1 MRRPRMLSYAQNGED
16 VLLARAF
23 PESTGCYLDIGAAD
37 PVEFSV
43 TKHFSDRGWAGVN
56 VEPQQY
62 YYDRL
67 VAARPRDVNLKLVVS
82 DRPGSVT
89 LYEAPTHRGFTTA
102 DPAVATAMRKRGIE
116 LVTSVVPSMTLAE
129 LCERHAPGPIDFLK
143 VDVEGHERSV
153 LASADFRKH
162 RPRVLVVEATEQ
174 NSTRTNHADWEG
186 FVLGADY
193 RFATFDGLNRY
204 YARAEEPALLET
216 LRVPPNVFDD
226 FGPGPVWDR
235 LAYLE
240 AETIRLTAHAKN
252 LQAELDAERAAYR
265 QSLTGRVKRWL
276 KRAA

>member
-1 MRRPRMLSYAQNGED
+1 MMSYAQNAED

-23 PESTGCYLDIGAAD
+23 PESQGCYVDIGAAD

-43 TKHFSDRGWAGVN
+43 TKYFSDRGWAGVN
-56 VEPQQY
+56 VEPQGY

-67 VAARPRDVNLKLVVS
+67 VAARPRDVNLKLVIS
-82 DRPGSVT
+82 DRPERVT

-102 DPAVATAMRKRGIE
+102 DGTVASAMRDRGIGVVE
-116 LVTSVVPSMTLAE
+116 RAVPSMTLSE
-129 LCERHAPGPIDFLK
+129 LCDRYAPGPIDFLK

-162 RPRVLVVEATEQ
+162 RPRALVVEATEQ
-174 NSTRTNHADWEG
+174 NSPRTNYTDWEG
-186 FVLGADY
+186 LVLGADY

-204 YARAEEPALLET
+204 YVRAEEPVLLET

-235 LAYLE
+235 LSFLE
-240 AETIRLTAHAKN
+240 AETLRLASHAEN
-252 LQAELDAERAAYR
+252 LRAELEAERAAYR
-265 QSLTGRVKRWL
+265 RSLTGRIGRWL
-276 KRAA
+276 RRAA